1 MTALW
6 RLPMKIKIE
15 YNEDERAE
23 AIDAI
28 CVSSYQVFVDE
39 FEGRLRQ
46 ERKHGDH
53 TDKAAMLIDNLWDA
67 WHEMKADLPRGRM

>member
-1 MTALW
+1 
-6 RLPMKIKIE
+6 MKITLE
-15 YNEDERAE
+15 YDDEERAE
-23 AIDAI
+23 AIAAI

-53 TDKAAMLIDNLWDA
+53 TDKAATLIDNLWEA
-67 WHEMKADLPRGRM
+67 WHEMKDDLPRGGE